1 MTSRFGFNV
10 VWRPGFGGL
19 RNESRPSADSEGNGD
34 GLDLMRGILLCLA
47 DTKRKGL
54 SYKRHSLEVHRTRAL
69 AN

>member
-1 MTSRFGFNV
+1 
-10 VWRPGFGGL
+10 
-19 RNESRPSADSEGNGD
+19 
-34 GLDLMRGILLCLA
+34 LDLMRGILLCLA